1 MAFSQGHFTN
11 LARKLFFSPNFA
23 YTKTIYETLNNIY
36 LPIHRSKLLRR
47 NPREIKKEHPD
58 QLGGCISG
66 SWRRLRLQEF
76 SLPRSFLPN
85 TQVLGVNISGKTPA
99 AANTALKNHFQ
110 KQHYAFTDGTKT
122 VATASGEQLGLDQ
135 NYSALLKKVKSSQN
149 PWRWTE
155 SVIAA
160 SKTDA
165 LKTPN
170 VNQSALDTYISQTV
184 AKLNAT
190 RKAPVNASVQS
201 DANGNFIIQKEVA
214 GNQIDAKKLK
224 AQTLTAISQDKDT
237 VDLTATYQEPA
248 IKSDDSKLK
257 AAVSKLNAISQIS
270 GKIQIETHTITIPT
284 ATIKSWLSY
293 TNGQVEVSKTGV
305 ANYVAALNTKYSTFG
320 LTRKFKSTKLGTVSV
335 PGGTY
340 GWGIDQP
347 KEVESIIAAV
357 KTGKDFTKEVI
368 YTGSGYH
375 KDGTDI
381 GNTYVE
387 VDKTNQHEYV
397 YKDGKLILDSAIVS
411 GKPGQDTPLVCS
423 RFGISNAMPHYAVKI
438 MTVVIT
444 QVPFH
449 TGCQSITLV
458 LVCMIVHGNQLTVAT
473 GTKHTAHT
481 AVSTTHLTSWRS
493 SSPLL
498 KSVPRSL

>member
-1 MAFSQGHFTN
+1 MKLKKNILIS
-11 LARKLFFSPNFA
+11 LAAVLVV
-23 YTKTIYETLNNIY
+23 
-36 LPIHRSKLLRR
+36 
-47 NPREIKKEHPD
+47 
-58 QLGGCISG
+58 LGGG
-66 SWRRLRLQEF
+66 YVYK
-76 SLPRSFLPN
+76 SLAYQDHFLPN

-237 VDLTATYQEPA
+237 VDLTATYQDPA

-357 KTGKDFTKEVI
+357 KTGKDFTKEVV

-411 GKPGQDTPLVCS
+411 GKPGQDTPTGVFAVWDKQRNATL
-423 RFGISNAMPHYAVKI
+423 RGKNNDGSNYASPVSYWMPIDYTGVGLHDSPWQPTYGGDWYQAHGSHGCVNNPPDFMAKLFAAVEVG
-438 MTVVIT
+438 TPVI
-444 QVPFH
+444 VI
-449 TGCQSITLV
+449 G
-458 LVCMIVHGNQLTVAT
+458 
-473 GTKHTAHT
+473 
-481 AVSTTHLTSWRS
+481 
-493 SSPLL
+493 
-498 KSVPRSL
+498 